1 MDWLKKINK
10 MNKLKIILRIVV
22 VLLGILVLIVGV
34 DTIIKNPS
42 SAVGTSL
49 YETLSGVCAII
60 VLFAGLIL
68 GVIVMLFFVGL
79 VVHVLTKFWKWL
91 WNIKGDS
98 WLD

>member
-1 MDWLKKINK
+1 MKN
-10 MNKLKIILRIVV
+10 LKIILRIVV
-22 VLLGILVLIVGV
+22 VLLAILVLIVGI

-49 YETLSGVCAII
+49 VETLSGVCAII

-68 GVIVMLFFVGL
+68 GVIIMLFLVGGI
-79 VVHVLTKFWKWL
+79 VHFLTKFWKWL